1 MNDGAIIPQGNG
13 SVVPAKG
20 KVLNV
25 TSETEGIDV
34 NSLLTQLFQYANFGD
49 ALAHIESRME
59 YIVQIPLKHKEAF
72 EAGKLII
79 NENSKTGVTWPTLY
93 KTLDNG
99 KRQFVDNLPIK
110 QEEIFK
116 GNPFQGIAQSYHS
129 LYLQQQIN
137 ELAEIMNQTYKV
149 VERIDQGQKDDRI
162 GFLRA
167 GRDQILLSL
176 KLEAEER
183 NANIRSG
190 RDKLLTAQQQILQ
203 TFKRRVSLF
212 EPIPKSRWT
221 RFGLELKHSGTLR
234 QRDKDFSEIQEY
246 YSLYL
251 QATQMLAA
259 SYAICGQFEQAEQ
272 VYEIAEQDMSGI
284 SFEAVKTLRYIHEK
298 NDAML
303 YYHAVEYVT
312 AEKQAFKDDAKE
324 YDYIFFHAKGEKLL
338 EVFKNGGSK
347 EISSSE
353 SKQ

>member
-1 MNDGAIIPQGNG
+1 MSDGTIIPQSDGTI
-13 SVVPAKG
+13 VPTEG

-25 TSETEGIDV
+25 TSETKGIDV
-34 NSLLTQLFQYANFGD
+34 NGLLGKLLQYANIGD
-49 ALAHIESRME
+49 ALTHIESRME

-72 EAGKLII
+72 DAGELII
-79 NENSKTGVTWPTLY
+79 NENSKTGVMWPTLY

-110 QEEIFK
+110 QEEILR
-116 GNPFQGIAQSYHS
+116 GNPFQGIAQSYHN

-149 VERIDQGQKDDRI
+149 VERIEQGQKDDRI
-162 GFLRA
+162 GLLLA
-167 GRDQILLSL
+167 GRDQILISL

-183 NANIRSG
+183 NTAIHLG
-190 RDKLLTAQQQILQ
+190 RNQILTAQKQLLQ

-212 EPIPKSRWT
+212 EPIPESWWK

-259 SYAICGQFEQAEQ
+259 SYAICGQLEQAEQ
-272 VYEIAEQDMSGI
+272 VYQIAEQDMSEI
-284 SFEAVKTLRYIHEK
+284 SFEAVKTLRNIHEK

-303 YYHAVEYVT
+303 YYHAVDYVT
-312 AEKQAFKDDAKE
+312 AEKQICMEDAKE
-324 YDYIFFHAKGEKLL
+324 YDYISFQVKGEKLL
-338 EVFKNGGSK
+338 EVFENGGSK
-347 EISSSE
+347 EISSTESE
-353 SKQ
+353 Q